1 MLGLTLRNE
10 FRGQHLPSTAISLIE
25 PDGTGATQVAADN
38 ILSITYPTGDIQTA
52 LRAFHGSRPARPLVL
67 QGSRGKGKSH
77 LLALLH
83 HAIASPERVE
93 NWGNAW
99 ASRAGISTL
108 RDLQLPRGFVPI
120 SEPVHQGEFK
130 FLWDFIF
137 ARHPEGRRVLG
148 QFEASGEL
156 FPRKSIIEEM
166 FRLQPTALLLDEFQ
180 KWFDSLHDDP
190 GATGVKWRTNAER
203 FIQVLSEIASERPDR
218 LIFAVSVLDNQTEAF
233 RQIRRHNPTIVNF
246 EGASANDDRRK
257 MVLHRLFENRDQIP
271 AAGIQNLVS
280 AYANERFRLLFASL
294 PEAERPRIVREVV
307 GSWPFAPEL
316 LSLLND
322 QILVSASAQDERDII
337 KILTLIFRTRGDVV
351 PIITPADF
359 SVDEPGDIGSV
370 QTLLDSIASTA
381 LQAQLRDV
389 AIRNL
394 ADVQALPTPVPE
406 ARELVSS
413 IWLRSLSPHNTKG
426 GTREQLHLDIT
437 RTIVIDD
444 NAFQGTLNTILS
456 NCFKIHGENNADGR
470 LYFDLEDNPRAKVRS
485 VARNDRLWDV
495 NVADAN
501 QPDRY
506 PGKDVEFLR
515 EKIRHMLVSETAATS
530 SDIVVLG
537 PDWQTAPW
545 QSVSD
550 LLQPASWEKPIL
562 IVLPAPVAFDAQRHA
577 AALGSWLI
585 VHVTARRNTLRF
597 LVPKAGTTSLF
608 DDAELMFQARCGHL
622 THRAWAAEPRYY
634 NLRTEFDRPL
644 TASLKNRFDR
654 FAILRR
660 WDFQNPAQCVFE
672 HEPIA
677 ELATSLPKAI
687 EDKIKAD
694 IYDATEFEDFVLQFA
709 ASPRTVGDLFRELAE
724 PPPVATR
731 DAIPFLG
738 DTQIYEE
745 LLRLAARGRLAI
757 NVNNTWF
764 TRTHDDDDEEAAYRR
779 IKNRAYRSGPEQRAA
794 QIAPPSIAGGGA
806 VSGAAATPRATSAT
820 TTSGT
825 ATPGQTPTATPS
837 ANPAGGASAAGQTD
851 LPLPPLL
858 RTERTPDEANTI
870 SLIGQLELWGI
881 TLDKT
886 LTSAKVEFSNLTAQQ
901 LRRIL
906 QQIPSAHRAK
916 LEVSFEQQ
924 QTPPAR

>member
-1 MLGLTLRNE
+1 MLGLTLRGE

-25 PDGTGATQVAADN
+25 PDGTGATQVAADR
-38 ILSITYPTGDIQTA
+38 ILAITYPTGDIQTA
-52 LRAFHGSRPARPLVL
+52 LRAFHGSRPPRPLVL

-77 LLALLH
+77 LLAVLH
-83 HAIASPERVE
+83 HAIASPQQVE
-93 NWGNAW
+93 NWANDW

-108 RDLQLPRGFVPI
+108 QNLQLPRGFLPI
-120 SEPVHQGEFK
+120 SEPVHHGEFK

-137 ARHPEGRRVLG
+137 ARHPHGQRFLG
-148 QFEASGEL
+148 QFQASGEL
-156 FPRKSIIEEM
+156 FPRKSVLEEM
-166 FRLQPTALLLDEFQ
+166 FQLQPTALLLDEFQ
-180 KWFDSLHDDP
+180 KWFDSLNDQDGP
-190 GATGVKWRTNAER
+190 TGIKWRTNAER
-203 FIQVLSEIASERPDR
+203 FIQILSEIACERPDR
-218 LIFAVSVLDNQTEAF
+218 LIFVVSVLDNQTEAF
-233 RQIRRHNPTIVNF
+233 RQIRRHHPTLVNF

-271 AAGIQNLVS
+271 DAAIQNLVS
-280 AYANERFRLLFASL
+280 AYGNERFRLLFANL

-322 QILVSASAQDERDII
+322 QILVSTAAQDERDII
-337 KILTLIFRTRGDVV
+337 KILTLIFRTRGEAV

-359 SVDEPGDIGSV
+359 SVDEAGDIGSV
-370 QTLLDSIASTA
+370 QTLLDSIASTD

-394 ADVQALPTPVPE
+394 ADVQALTTPVPE

-437 RTIVIDD
+437 RTAAIDD

-501 QPDRY
+501 QPNRY

-515 EKIRHMLVSETAATS
+515 EKIRHMLASETAAPS
-530 SDIVVLG
+530 SDIIVLG
-537 PDWQTAPW
+537 PDWQNAPW

-550 LLQPASWEKPIL
+550 LLQPARWEKPVL
-562 IVLPAPVAFDAQRHA
+562 IVLPAPIAFDAQRHA
-577 AALGSWLI
+577 AALAAWLI
-585 VHVTARRNTLRF
+585 ANVPARRNTLRF

-608 DDAELMFQARCGHL
+608 DDAELIFQARCGHL
-622 THRAWAAEPRYY
+622 TSRAWSTEPRYY
-634 NLRTEFDRPL
+634 NLRTEFDRPII
-644 TASLKNRFDR
+644 ASLKTRFDR

-660 WDFQNPAQCVFE
+660 WDFQNPGSCVFDL
-672 HEPIA
+672 EPVT
-677 ELATSLPKAI
+677 ELATSLPKTI
-687 EDKIKAD
+687 EDKIKDD
-694 IYDATEFEDFVLQFA
+694 IYDATEFETFVLSFVAQ
-709 ASPRTVGDLFRELAE
+709 PRSVGELFRELAE
-724 PPPVATR
+724 PFSDR

-738 DTQIYEE
+738 DTQTYEE
-745 LLRLAARGRLAI
+745 LLRLAARGRIAV

-764 TRTHDDDDEEAAYRR
+764 TRNHDDEDDDAAYRR

-794 QIAPPSIAGGGA
+794 QIGLPSVAGGGA
-806 VSGAAATPRATSAT
+806 VAGTTPPPVQPAT
-820 TTSGT
+820 TPGATTPAPGQTPAGT
-825 ATPGQTPTATPS
+825 PPGTTPPTPGQT
-837 ANPAGGASAAGQTD
+837 N
-851 LPLPPLL
+851 LPLPPVTK
-858 RTERTPDEANTI
+858 TERTTAESNTI
-870 SLIGQLELWGI
+870 SLIGQLEAWGI
-881 TLDKT
+881 TPDQM

-906 QQIPSAHRAK
+906 QQVPSAHRAN
-916 LEVSFEQQ
+916 LEVSYQQ
-924 QTPPAR
+924 PQTPPPAP

>member
-1 MLGLTLRNE
+1 MLGLTLRAE

-25 PDGTGATQVAADN
+25 PDGTGATQVAADR

-52 LRAFHGSRPARPLVL
+52 LRAFHGSRPPRPLVL

-77 LLALLH
+77 LLAVLH
-83 HAIASPERVE
+83 HAIASPQQVE
-93 NWGNAW
+93 NWANDW
-99 ASRAGISTL
+99 ATRAGIGTL
-108 RDLQLPRGFVPI
+108 QNLQLPRGFLPI
-120 SEPVHQGEFK
+120 SEPVHHGEFQ

-137 ARHPEGRRVLG
+137 ARHPDGPRFLG
-148 QFEASGEL
+148 QFQATGEQ
-156 FPRKSIIEEM
+156 FPRKSILEEM
-166 FRLQPTALLLDEFQ
+166 FRLHPTALLLDEFQ
-180 KWFDSLHDDP
+180 KWFDSLHDQD
-190 GATGVKWRTNAER
+190 GATGIKWRTNAER
-203 FIQVLSEIASERPDR
+203 FIQVLSEIACERPER
-218 LIFAVSVLDNQTEAF
+218 LIFVVSVLDNQTEAF
-233 RQIRRHNPTIVNF
+233 RQIRRHHPTLINF

-257 MVLHRLFENRDQIP
+257 MVLHRLFENRGQIP
-271 AAGIQNLVS
+271 DAAIQNLVS
-280 AYANERFRLLFASL
+280 AYGNERFRLLFGSL

-322 QILVSASAQDERDII
+322 QILVSAAAQDERDII
-337 KILTLIFRTRGDVV
+337 KILTLIFRTRGEAV

-437 RTIVIDD
+437 RNAAIDD

-485 VARNDRLWDV
+485 VAHNDRLWDV

-506 PGKDVEFLR
+506 PGKDIEFLR
-515 EKIRHMLVSETAATS
+515 EKIRHMLSSDTAASS
-530 SDIVVLG
+530 SDIIVLG
-537 PDWQTAPW
+537 PDWQTSPW
-545 QSVSD
+545 SSVSD
-550 LLQPASWEKPIL
+550 LLQPARWEKPIL
-562 IVLPAPVAFDAQRHA
+562 IVLPAPITFDTQRHA
-577 AALGSWLI
+577 AALASWLI
-585 VHVTARRNTLRF
+585 AHVPARRNTLRF
-597 LVPKAGTTSLF
+597 LVPKAGTTPLF
-608 DDAELMFQARCGHL
+608 DDAELIFQARCGHL
-622 THRAWAAEPRYY
+622 THRAWCSEPKY
-634 NLRTEFDRPL
+634 NNLKTEFDRPL
-644 TASLKNRFDR
+644 HASLKTRFDR

-660 WDFQNPAQCVFE
+660 WDFQNPGQCVFD
-672 HEPIA
+672 HEPVA
-677 ELATSLPKAI
+677 ELATSLPKTI

-694 IYDATEFEDFVLQFA
+694 IYDATEFETFVLQFA

-724 PPPVATR
+724 PPTVQTR

-738 DTQIYEE
+738 DTQTYEE
-745 LLRLAARGRLAI
+745 LLRLAARGHLAV

-764 TRTHDDDDEEAAYRR
+764 TRNHDDDDEEAAFRR
-779 IKNRAYRSGPEQRAA
+779 IKSRAYRSGPEQRAA
-794 QIAPPSIAGGGA
+794 QIAPPSVAGGGA
-806 VSGAAATPRATSAT
+806 VA
-820 TTSGT
+820 GT
-825 ATPGQTPTATPS
+825 ATPPPTTTPGTTGQTPGGTSPG
-837 ANPAGGASAAGQTD
+837 ANPPVPGPTGQTN
-851 LPLPPLL
+851 LPLPPVTMTH
-858 RTERTPDEANTI
+858 RTTAESNTI
-870 SLIGQLELWGI
+870 SLIGQLEQWGI
-881 TLDKT
+881 TPDRT
-886 LTSAKVEFSNLTAQQ
+886 LTSAKVEFTNLTAQQ

-906 QQIPSAHRAK
+906 QQIPSAHRAN
-916 LEVSFEQQ
+916 LEVSYEQP
-924 QTPPAR
+924 QTPPPAP

>member
-1 MLGLTLRNE
+1 MLGLTLRGE

-25 PDGTGATQVAADN
+25 PDGTGATQVAADR

-52 LRAFHGSRPARPLVL
+52 LRAFHSSRPPRPLVL

-77 LLALLH
+77 LLAVLH
-83 HAIASPERVE
+83 HAIASPQQVE
-93 NWGNAW
+93 NWANDW
-99 ASRAGISTL
+99 ATRAGISTL
-108 RDLQLPRGFVPI
+108 QNLQLPRGFLPI
-120 SEPVHQGEFK
+120 SEPVHHGEFQ

-137 ARHPEGRRVLG
+137 ARHPEGPRFLG
-148 QFEASGEL
+148 QFQATGEP
-156 FPRKSIIEEM
+156 FPRKSSLEEM

-180 KWFDSLHDDP
+180 KWFDSLHDQD
-190 GATGVKWRTNAER
+190 GATGIKWRTNAER
-203 FIQVLSEIASERPDR
+203 FIQILSEIACERPDR
-218 LIFAVSVLDNQTEAF
+218 LIFVVSVLDNQTEAF
-233 RQIRRHNPTIVNF
+233 RQIRRHHPTLVNF

-257 MVLHRLFENRDQIP
+257 MVLHRLFENRDQISD
-271 AAGIQNLVS
+271 AAIQNLVS
-280 AYANERFRLLFASL
+280 AYGNERFRLLFGSL

-322 QILVSASAQDERDII
+322 QILVSAAAQDERDII
-337 KILTLIFRTRGDVV
+337 KILTLIFRTRGEAV

-394 ADVQALPTPVPE
+394 ADVQAFPTPVPE

-437 RTIVIDD
+437 RNAAIDD

-515 EKIRHMLVSETAATS
+515 EKIRHMLASETAAS
-530 SDIVVLG
+530 PSDIIVLG

-545 QSVSD
+545 SSVSD
-550 LLQPASWEKPIL
+550 LLQPARWEKPIL
-562 IVLPAPVAFDAQRHA
+562 IVLPAPITFDAQHHA
-577 AALGSWLI
+577 DALASWLI
-585 VHVTARRNTLRF
+585 AHVPARRNTLRF
-597 LVPKAGTTSLF
+597 LVPKAGTTPLF
-608 DDAELMFQARCGHL
+608 DDAELIFQSRCGHL
-622 THRAWAAEPRYY
+622 THRAWCSEPKY
-634 NLRTEFDRPL
+634 NNLKTEFDRPL
-644 TASLKNRFDR
+644 TASLKTRFER

-660 WDFQNPAQCVFE
+660 WDFQNPGQCVFD
-672 HEPIA
+672 HEPVA
-677 ELATSLPKAI
+677 ELATSLPKTI

-694 IYDATEFEDFVLQFA
+694 IYDATEFEAFVLQFA

-724 PPPVATR
+724 PPTVPTR
-731 DAIPFLG
+731 DAFPFLG
-738 DTQIYEE
+738 DTQTYEE
-745 LLRLAARGRLAI
+745 LLRLAARGRLAV

-764 TRTHDDDDEEAAYRR
+764 TRNHDDDDEEAAYRR
-779 IKNRAYRSGPEQRAA
+779 IKSRAYRSGPEQRAA
-794 QIAPPSIAGGGA
+794 QIAPPSVAGGGA
-806 VSGAAATPRATSAT
+806 VAGTATPPPT
-820 TTSGT
+820 TTPGT
-825 ATPGQTPTATPS
+825 TTPTPVTPGQTPTGTPPGTIP
-837 ANPAGGASAAGQTD
+837 PAPGQTN
-851 LPLPPLL
+851 LPLPPVTMTH
-858 RTERTPDEANTI
+858 RTTAESNTI
-870 SLIGQLELWGI
+870 SLIGQLEAWGI
-881 TLDKT
+881 TPDKT
-886 LTSAKVEFSNLTAQQ
+886 LTSAKVEFTNITAQQ

-906 QQIPSAHRAK
+906 QQIPSAHRAN
-916 LEVSFEQQ
+916 LEVSYEQP
-924 QTPPAR
+924 QTPPPAT